1 VIDDPNFI
9 SLAVDLNHFAQAG
22 NSISGG
28 TTFKDLKIRVDESA
42 ANPPFVTAR
51 WIIRVK

>member
-9 SLAVDLNHFAQAG
+9 SLAVDLNYFAQAG

-28 TTFKDLKIRVDESA
+28 TTFKNLKIQVDESA
-42 ANPPFVTAR
+42 ANPLL
-51 WIIRVK
+51 